1 MTLLHFV
8 VEVVEKDNSEWLS
21 FPNDFK
27 NLPAAARL
35 SLDQLT
41 SDMSELNKN
50 VTKVT
55 KQIENV
61 GKKSPDIVE
70 QFQEFLKLSE
80 AQLKDAGEKITAAK
94 DLETKLAQQFCED
107 RKKFTLDEFFKSM
120 NLFCEKLKTA
130 RVENEERRKR
140 EARQA
145 AIKAKQDEMNK
156 DKGISNGTGD
166 GGRKK
171 LRSTPLPVNNDK
183 SIVDMLLDDIKKGS
197 FDLKRTQR

>member
-8 VEVVEKDNSEWLS
+8 VDVVERENSEWLT

-41 SDMSELNKN
+41 GDMGELSKS
-50 VTKVT
+50 VAKLT
-55 KQIENV
+55 KQIEKV
-61 GKKSPDIVE
+61 GKDTPEISE
-70 QFQEFLKLSE
+70 QFQDFLTLSASQIGD
-80 AQLKDAGEKITAAK
+80 AQGKVTEAK
-94 DLETKLAQQFCED
+94 DLETKLAQQFCEE

-120 NLFCEKLKTA
+120 NLFCEKLKAA

-145 AIKAKQDEMNK
+145 AIKAKQDEAAAG
-156 DKGISNGTGD
+156 KGNGANGA
-166 GGRKK
+166 GGKVK
-171 LRSTPLPVNNDK
+171 LKSRPLPTNDDK
-183 SIVDMLLDDIKKGS
+183 SIVDMLLDDIRKGS